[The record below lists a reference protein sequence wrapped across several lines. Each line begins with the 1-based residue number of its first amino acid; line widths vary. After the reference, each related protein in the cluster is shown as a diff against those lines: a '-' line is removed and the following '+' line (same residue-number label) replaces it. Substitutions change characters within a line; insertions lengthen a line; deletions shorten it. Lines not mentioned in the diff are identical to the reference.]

1 LWKTAPES
9 AQDLCVILDL
19 AARRLAL
26 ATFSPQQTVV
36 LRACLLLLQ
45 DDAPDA
51 ATVELCEQQ
60 LIAAGLPPTMG
71 GSDSLVALYMD
82 EL

>member
-1 LWKTAPES
+1 MWKTAPES